1 MRRVTAKIDDDAY
14 KMLKSSKVLYDHIM
28 QGYPEDTEWNAYIG
42 LLLWLGI
49 EAIIKSVT
57 PADNTLLQ
65 TTMVEMYKRN
75 PEFVADFI
83 ADTLKVGGR
92 TEKKDMR
99 QQILGLI
106 KRQEQNGQ
114 SNNI

>member
-14 KMLKSSKVLYDHIM
+14 KMLKSSKILYDYIM
-28 QGYPEDTEWNAYIG
+28 QGYPEDTEWNSYIG

-57 PADNTLLQ
+57 PADNPLLQ
-65 TTMVEMYKRN
+65 ATMLDMYKRN

-83 ADTLKVGGR
+83 ADTLKVGGKIEQQD
-92 TEKKDMR
+92 TR
-99 QQILGLI
+99 QQILGFI
-106 KRQEQNGQ
+106 KRQEDNG
-114 SNNI
+114 